1 MRMAVVVP
9 TSLVCAM
16 LLGVPAPTLGADAR
30 GDAHHAA
37 EVDSILG
44 QDRIELI
51 DLFRLAE
58 LSSPEVAAARADVSA
73 SAGRLRQ
80 VGTYANP
87 SIGVGIDEASVED
100 FSDRKQIIEIEQPL
114 LFGSRRGP
122 AKAALSASLQAAE
135 RTADDIRREVRGRA
149 HALLIEVRYARAR
162 SEALDG
168 LVAEADETYGIARKR
183 FEARAVPESHAT
195 RALLDRYEL
204 EMDREDSEAER
215 LEAIAQLGAL
225 LGGIELPADRL
236 GASPRFDAEVDT
248 TALIEQVLATHPGV
262 AAADQEAAAAEARVR
277 WARARGL
284 PDLEL
289 RAGYGRQVAL
299 DEDFVEAGIAI
310 DLPLFD
316 RNQGAIEEAQADV
329 HRAEQHA
336 IARRQQLTTRIAG
349 AIRHRSITSRQLAAH
364 QESIEPAAARG
375 LQQARAAYRAGS
387 LSFLE
392 LLDAQQTFAHVRIRT
407 LELERDLDLTSA
419 ELARLAGLGPYQE

>member
-1 MRMAVVVP
+1 
-9 TSLVCAM
+9 M
-16 LLGVPAPTLGADAR
+16 LLGVPAPALGADVR
-30 GDAHHAA
+30 DNSHLAA
-37 EVDSILG
+37 EIDAILAH
-44 QDRIELI
+44 DRIELI

-58 LSSPEVAAARADVSA
+58 LSSPEIAAARADVSA

-87 SIGVGIDEASVED
+87 SIGIGIDEAFVDD
-100 FSDRKQIIEIEQPL
+100 FADRKQIIEIEQPL
-114 LFGSRRGP
+114 LLGSRRGP
-122 AKAALSASLQAAE
+122 AKAALTASVRAAE
-135 RTADDIRREVRGRA
+135 RTADNIRREVRGRA
-149 HALLIEVRYARAR
+149 HALLIEVRSAQAR
-162 SEALDG
+162 SEALDE
-168 LVAEADETYGIARKR
+168 LVAEAGETYDIARKR

-195 RALLDRYEL
+195 RALLERYEL
-204 EMDREDSEAER
+204 EMDREASEAER
-215 LEAIAQLGAL
+215 LEAIAQLGAV
-225 LGGIELPADRL
+225 LGGIALPADRL

-248 TALIEQVLATHPGV
+248 TTLVEQVLAIDPGL
-262 AAADQEAAAAEARVR
+262 AAADQETAAAEARVG

-289 RAGYGRQVAL
+289 RAGYGRHVAL
-299 DEDFVEAGIAI
+299 DEGFVEAGISI

-316 RNQGAIEEAQADV
+316 RNQGAVQEARADV

-336 IARRQQLTTRIAG
+336 IARRQQLTTQIAG
-349 AIRHRSITSRQLAAH
+349 AIRRRSLASRQLATH

-392 LLDAQQTFAHVRIRT
+392 LLDAQQTFARVRIRT
-407 LELERDLDLTSA
+407 LDLERDVDLTSA